1 MPFHSNDEWCGFSS
15 DVKLKVSSQPTFPPS
30 RVRWVSVLNTTIAV
44 KRLTI
49 TLTIHVLEATAAYM
63 MVLCPKMCFFFKE
76 AGDSFFVSSDM
87 SPKLLRLPPIARVDK
102 PSCDQL
108 LLLPVARK
116 ATLHTNCDHHWSWP
130 PIVAA
135 PLTARSFHRK
145 YMSKMFNRKT
155 PLPPRCTPDEEY
167 VLQTRYGDMVN
178 TDDDRITPR
187 CFPLL
192 ESLLR

>member
-1 MPFHSNDEWCGFSS
+1 MVWFLFRCHAEGI
-15 DVKLKVSSQPTFPPS
+15 QPTDLPS
-30 RVRWVSVLNTTIAV
+30 ITCPSGVGVERHNSCEAFAHNFDDTCNGGDCGIDYGSV
-44 KRLTI
+44 
-49 TLTIHVLEATAAYM
+49 
-63 MVLCPKMCFFFKE
+63 KE
-76 AGDSFFVSSDM
+76 AGDSCFVSSDL
-87 SPKLLRLPPIARVDK
+87 SPKLLRLPPIARVDT

-108 LLLPVARK
+108 LLLPLARK
-116 ATLHTNCDHHWSWP
+116 ATLHTNCDRHCSGP

-187 CFPLL
+187 CFHLL